1 MSIKTTFHEEIRG
14 RENEDRLPVHPLHH
28 PQDHH
33 LLQAHLRQK
42 RGEEEKEG
50 KRNEGERKSR
60 EK

>member
-1 MSIKTTFHEEIRG
+1 MIDLFRRKRG
-14 RENEDRLPVHPLHH
+14 HLPVHP
-28 PQDHH
+28 
-33 LLQAHLRQK
+33 QAHLRQK